1 MQEEKIKVSVIMP
14 VYNSGKYLKTAVDSI
29 LNQSLKEIELILV
42 DDGSTDGSSE
52 KCDEYAAKDSRVV
65 VIHEKNGGICAARNA
80 ALAIA
85 RGEYIGFSD
94 HDDETVQGAY
104 EKAYTFAK
112 EHDLDMVKYGH
123 SEIMT
128 RGSEVLKDRVFKFE
142 KTIYSGDESG
152 VHYLQMLKD
161 MAMDCVWDGLF
172 RKSFLD
178 KNDLKLD
185 TKFKAGGEDIDF
197 CGRIIGCKPK
207 LGLMPDIFYHH
218 FIRVGFS
225 TSSKFNPLN
234 VQLAKTFP
242 KRLNSYLSSYNE
254 EDIYRKYPV
263 LYAYTVVRRCIGPVL
278 YNTTN
283 PACDWGKN
291 RIINALKQIRKDS
304 SINPVFYNVS
314 KSSMF
319 KYSKKY
325 GLIYTLFICRL
336 YGLCLRVYRMR
347 KK

>member
-1 MQEEKIKVSVIMP
+1 MMDNIKVSVIMP
-14 VYNSGKYLKTAVDSI
+14 VYNSGKYLNVAVESI

-52 KCDEYAAKDSRVV
+52 KCDEYAAKDNRVV

-94 HDDETVQGAY
+94 HDDETVQGTY

-112 EHDLDMVKYGH
+112 VHDLDMVKYGH

-128 RGSEVLKDRVFKFE
+128 RGTEVLKDRVFKYE
-142 KTIYSGDESG
+142 ETIYNGEESG

-185 TKFKAGGEDIDF
+185 TNFKAGGEDIDF
-197 CGRIIGCKPK
+197 CGRLIGCKPK

-234 VQLAKTFP
+234 VSLAMTSP
-242 KRLNSYLSSYNE
+242 SRLNSYLASYNE
-254 EDIYRKYPV
+254 KKIYCKDPI
-263 LYAYTVVRRCIGPVL
+263 LYTYTILRRCIGPVL
-278 YNTTN
+278 YNATN
-283 PACDWGKN
+283 SDCDWNQDK
-291 RIINALKQIRKDS
+291 IIGLLKQIRKDLA
-304 SINPVFYNVS
+304 INPIFYKVS
-314 KSSMF
+314 KLSML
-319 KYSKKY
+319 KYSLKY
-325 GLIYTLFICRL
+325 GLIYTLFTCGL
-336 YGLCLRVYRMR
+336 YGLCLRVYMMR